1 MESKKP
7 KLFISQPMHGKSA
20 EEILAEREEA
30 IKEAKRLV
38 ECDMGVSDM
47 EVIDSFIRDAPAG
60 ANPLWFLGKSL
71 ELMSDA
77 DVVYFAEGWQKARG
91 CQLEYEYARAYT
103 DDDFVYY
110 EHERCWIPCAERLPE
125 MHEEVDYTGRQ
136 EESDFVL
143 VCDASEL
150 HPQVHVG
157 RCSRIGDKVW
167 WMTREWKVLDKV
179 TAWMPLPETYSGSG
193 QE

>member
-1 MESKKP
+1 MTIKQAIERLNFMIQQHICYEEVVLEDDNEDAQEELHETEVELEALRMAVQALEEKP
-7 KLFISQPMHGKSA
+7 
-20 EEILAEREEA
+20 R
-30 IKEAKRLV
+30 
-38 ECDMGVSDM
+38 
-47 EVIDSFIRDAPAG
+47 
-60 ANPLWFLGKSL
+60 
-71 ELMSDA
+71 
-77 DVVYFAEGWQKARG
+77 
-91 CQLEYEYARAYT
+91 
-103 DDDFVYY
+103 
-110 EHERCWIPCAERLPE
+110 WIPCAERLPE

>member
-1 MESKKP
+1 MTIKQAIELLNFMIQQHICYEEVVLEDDNEDAQEELHETEVELEALRMAVQALEEKP
-7 KLFISQPMHGKSA
+7 
-20 EEILAEREEA
+20 R
-30 IKEAKRLV
+30 
-38 ECDMGVSDM
+38 
-47 EVIDSFIRDAPAG
+47 
-60 ANPLWFLGKSL
+60 
-71 ELMSDA
+71 
-77 DVVYFAEGWQKARG
+77 
-91 CQLEYEYARAYT
+91 
-103 DDDFVYY
+103 
-110 EHERCWIPCAERLPE
+110 WIPCSERMPE

-136 EESDFVL
+136 EESDLVL
-143 VCDASEL
+143 ICDASEL